1 MVLNKETIES
11 IFLDLTDSNR
21 FRVTPVIGDDYVRI
35 EIRQVITNDS
45 DDYFKYDAISEPV
58 AMFVDYVSEVFE
70 VPVIT
75 DYEFEYV
82 FYWNGER
89 IEDGFDNKAPF
100 SLFSKAYSFLYKATH
115 FLHFKPFFGNSS
127 ISFFISQ
134 YLHFFIKYT
143 WAKTEDE
150 VYELNHY
157 TNFQPLYWVDNYAKG
172 NRWCG

>member
-1 MVLNKETIES
+1 MGLNKETIEY
-11 IFLDLTDSNR
+11 IFLDLTDSNQ

-89 IEDGFDNKAPF
+89 IEDGFDNKAPDEDTD
-100 SLFSKAYSFLYKATH
+100 LVKINIEVRKKKENIARRLLRHIK
-115 FLHFKPFFGNSS
+115 FF
-127 ISFFISQ
+127 
-134 YLHFFIKYT
+134 
-143 WAKTEDE
+143 ED
-150 VYELNHY
+150 YEN
-157 TNFQPLYWVDNYAKG
+157 
-172 NRWCG
+172 

>member
-1 MVLNKETIES
+1 MGINKETIES

-89 IEDGFDNKAPF
+89 IEDGFDNKAPDEDTD
-100 SLFSKAYSFLYKATH
+100 LVKINIEVRKKKENIARRLLRH
-115 FLHFKPFFGNSS
+115 
-127 ISFFISQ
+127 
-134 YLHFFIKYT
+134 IKIF
-143 WAKTEDE
+143 ED
-150 VYELNHY
+150 YEN
-157 TNFQPLYWVDNYAKG
+157 
-172 NRWCG
+172 

>member
-1 MVLNKETIES
+1 MGINKETIES
-11 IFLDLTDSNR
+11 IFLDITDSNR

-89 IEDGFDNKAPF
+89 IEDGFDNKSPDEDTDLVKINIEVRKKKENIARRLLRHIK
-100 SLFSKAYSFLYKATH
+100 LF
-115 FLHFKPFFGNSS
+115 
-127 ISFFISQ
+127 
-134 YLHFFIKYT
+134 
-143 WAKTEDE
+143 ED
-150 VYELNHY
+150 YE
-157 TNFQPLYWVDNYAKG
+157 D
-172 NRWCG
+172 